1 MTVRDAA
8 TRAAREWGVDKL
20 DGADARV
27 LLPPH
32 EIKEQT
38 SDARRVR
45 LGELCAGGSHRR
57 PTSGRLERNKR

>member
-27 LLPPH
+27 PPPD
-32 EIKEQT
+32 EIEDKT

-45 LGELCAGGSHRR
+45 LGDLCAGGSHRR
-57 PTSGRLERNKR
+57 PTSVRLERHKR